1 MLLTAFGSFFC
12 DLIPQLG
19 CCRAAKVMHHVMLCG
34 VLRAPLTFF
43 DTTPTG
49 RIIARFSK
57 DIDVVDTTIP
67 HQLSDLMYCLFEG
80 MFDIF
85 SKHPPPP
92 LNTFP
97 NFSTVTRCFLFLLVC
112 SLLCSYVRYVTLEMS
127 EYLK

>member
-1 MLLTAFGSFFC
+1 MCIILLPAFGSFFC

-19 CCRAAKVMHHVMLCG
+19 CCTAAKIMHIVMLRG

-67 HQLSDLMYCLFEG
+67 QELSDLIYCLFEVMLKLCG
-80 MFDIF
+80 IHFNP
-85 SKHPPPP
+85 HPH
-92 LNTFP
+92 
-97 NFSTVTRCFLFLLVC
+97 LFKISVL
-112 SLLCSYVRYVTLEMS
+112 
-127 EYLK
+127 